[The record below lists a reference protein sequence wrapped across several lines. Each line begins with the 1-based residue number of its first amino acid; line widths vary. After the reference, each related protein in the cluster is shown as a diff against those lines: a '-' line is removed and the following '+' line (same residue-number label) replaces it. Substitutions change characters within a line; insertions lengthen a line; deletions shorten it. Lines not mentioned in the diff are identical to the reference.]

1 MTTAIT
7 SAIEHVGG
15 PSALAAEI
23 SRIEGRDPPLNPS
36 LVSQWATGRR
46 PVAAHHCLAIEQAT
60 DRSITR
66 YQLRPDVFGAMPECG
81 GTQAT

>member
-1 MTTAIT
+1 MTHAITTAID
-7 SAIEHVGG
+7 HVGG

-23 SRIEGRDPPLNPS
+23 SRIEARDPPLNPS

-60 DRSITR
+60 QGVVTR
-66 YQLRPDVFGAMPECG
+66 YQLRPDVFGTPDNDLIHEA
-81 GTQAT
+81 